1 MKPLLALLQV
11 YRSKLVV
18 IGLILLAP
26 WAWMFA
32 FVPWWVSLAGLALV
46 LPAALA
52 FIYFVL
58 PAPQAPRRSSDGE
71 DITNE
76 EIARMRE
83 TCTGM
88 NELLAEWL
96 SVSHKTETS
105 LEDLKR
111 QLHEVITDTESSV
124 IDISNSFRAIT
135 GKTRTQM
142 DYAMG
147 LLQTKQEGEDAD
159 FDGDAVAKWLSLP
172 DYIRAY
178 EELLNSITERLMRFS
193 AGSLDMVK
201 QQGKVRESAVMVVD
215 LLDEVRSMA
224 RQISMLALSS
234 SVSAGGISHQKEF
247 VEMAD
252 KIRDISD
259 NANDLNRR
267 IREYLD
273 SIRDEMSATHGAMNK
288 MADEAREAA
297 KQAKADVAQLT
308 VTMMMKTQEV
318 AQTLERIN
326 ALGQEIE
333 QDINNIIMAMQFQDI
348 NQQKLERLK
357 GPVLNEVTGTIRTI
371 ADETSVLSKKLNLR
385 VGGPRVGTV
394 KPFRVVA
401 KPPAQPAAP
410 VAASGDGTT
419 EAKPQPDRARDKGK
433 QPRTGGS
440 GDADGGDS
448 QVELF

>member
-1 MKPLLALLQV
+1 MNPLLALLHV

-18 IGLILLAP
+18 IGLILLVP
-26 WAWMFA
+26 WAWAFA
-32 FVPWWVSLAGLALV
+32 FVPWWVSLASLALV
-46 LPAALA
+46 PPAVL
-52 FIYFVL
+52 FFVYFVL
-58 PAPQAPRRSSDGE
+58 PAPQAPRRANDSE
-71 DITNE
+71 DISNE

-96 SVSHKTETS
+96 RVSQKTQAS
-105 LEDLKR
+105 LEELKR

-124 IDISNSFRAIT
+124 IDISNSFRAVT
-135 GKTRTQM
+135 GKTRSQM

-147 LLQTKQEGEDAD
+147 LLQTRQDGGDAE

-193 AGSLDMVK
+193 SGSLEMVK
-201 QQGKVRESAVMVVD
+201 QQGKVRESAIMVVD

-234 SVSAGGISHQKEF
+234 SVSAGGTLTHQKEF

-333 QDINNIIMAMQFQDI
+333 RDINNIIIAMQFQDI

-357 GPVLNEVTGTIRTI
+357 GPVLNEVSGTIRTI
-371 ADETSVLSKKLNLR
+371 VDETNVLSKKLNLQ
-385 VGGPRVGTV
+385 VGGRPGATV

-401 KPPAQPAAP
+401 KPSAKPAVAP
-410 VAASGDGTT
+410 AASGASAAG
-419 EAKPQPDRARDKGK
+419 AKPQPDKVQEEGK
-433 QPRTGGS
+433 QRQTNGP
-440 GDADGGDS
+440 GDADGGN